1 MYQEL
6 VQKNGKFCLFSCLK
20 GRIYLRGVTL
30 LSKSWL
36 PRLSANSQQCVFS
49 PPLETPQ
56 PFYDSKKDCIMCYV
70 TPRYGPHLWELA
82 AYAIEYPRSESNV
95 YNWFAKELLEGK
107 VIKEL
112 EVLKT
117 VYSSSPSLLTKAQM
131 PIRAMTLVAALR
143 KENVMTKKQLMQVW
157 KKNPFFLK
165 TELCAWIPPRYQE
178 VLSSMWSYVIAGR
191 DVPEE
196 RMKSLLASVIL
207 VVFLKKGVVLAF
219 VVRNCNCSCL
229 RREG

>member
-1 MYQEL
+1 
-6 VQKNGKFCLFSCLK
+6 
-20 GRIYLRGVTL
+20 
-30 LSKSWL
+30 
-36 PRLSANSQQCVFS
+36 
-49 PPLETPQ
+49 
-56 PFYDSKKDCIMCYV
+56 MCYV

-82 AYAIEYPRSESNV
+82 AYAIEYPQSESNV

-165 TELCAWIPPRYQE
+165 TELCAWIPHRYQA

-207 VVFLKKGVVLAF
+207 VVFLKKGVVF
-219 VVRNCNCSCL
+219 VVRKCSCL
-229 RREG
+229 IREG